1 MCLFTA
7 AGDGDGCSQ
16 RRDRAGFQEPVTL
29 RIFHGAFLKATH
41 EMPSRETGFLVPDW
55 HSGPFPRGP
64 VARGSDTRCS
74 MTSKPKRICHF
85 CFLVITG
92 FSGGLF
98 FFLLTYVLI
107 VWDFTDHAVFLSA
120 LEVFAAESGGS
131 SCPSSSSAGD
141 ADR

>member
-1 MCLFTA
+1 MKCLQGKRDFSFQIGTA
-7 AGDGDGCSQ
+7 GLSHAAQ
-16 RRDRAGFQEPVTL
+16 L
-29 RIFHGAFLKATH
+29 L
-41 EMPSRETGFLVPDW
+41 
-55 HSGPFPRGP
+55 
-64 VARGSDTRCS
+64 RGSDTRCS

-120 LEVFAAESGGS
+120 LEVFATESGGS